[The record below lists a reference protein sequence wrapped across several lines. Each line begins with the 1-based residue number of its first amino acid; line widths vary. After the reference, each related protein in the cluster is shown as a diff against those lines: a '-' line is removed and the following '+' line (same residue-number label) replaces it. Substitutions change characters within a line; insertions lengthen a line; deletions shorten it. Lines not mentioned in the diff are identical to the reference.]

1 MGKASRDKGAN
12 FERRVVHMFREY
24 HFEAVRIP
32 LSGAAEGF
40 PGDVLVTV
48 GWQEDPLRVE
58 CKKRADGFR
67 EIYRWLEGNDLLV
80 IGADRKE
87 PLAVMPLKLAVE
99 IMQ

>member
-1 MGKASRDKGAN
+1 MSKSRDKGLR
-12 FERRVVHMFREY
+12 FERSIVQQFKTY
-24 HFEAVRIP
+24 HFEAKRVP
-32 LSGAAEGF
+32 LSGSAEGF

-58 CKKRADGFR
+58 CKKRADGFK